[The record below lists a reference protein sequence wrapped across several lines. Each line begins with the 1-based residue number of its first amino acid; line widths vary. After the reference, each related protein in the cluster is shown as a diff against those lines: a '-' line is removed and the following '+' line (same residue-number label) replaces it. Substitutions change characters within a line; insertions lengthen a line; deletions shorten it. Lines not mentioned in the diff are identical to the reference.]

1 MKKDYLLFFFCC
13 MLITQGFSTVPPT
26 DTTIEAFI
34 NKNIFHA
41 AVKDENMQVLL
52 AKTYEHFDRYD
63 KANCKT
69 IFNEKGAIK
78 NNAAVI
84 FIFNPLNDRLLD
96 ETKVRKIVCSSG
108 RDIYGKPCINTND
121 YLLAKKYV
129 LLVFIG
135 KTVGAEELRIDLK
148 ESYFHKSFSELK
160 EIATIVVG
168 AGLVNDYEGR
178 IVYYGRADLRS
189 PCTLSV
195 KVPYQSPLREDS
207 LYNRNLSVNL
217 KSTDQDINMA
227 ISPSQFKLKFSD
239 ESSVK
244 TKLRLNYT
252 LNDTLKKSLK
262 LELPGYYFYKD
273 DQLLITQD
281 IHERNFFAFS
291 LGASISQL
299 SSKQFSYNND
309 TVSVRLDSVGRESWK
324 SNLLVG
330 LEFYPF
336 GRDMDQ
342 FLPIWK
348 APFRNF
354 EERIGIMGGIRLS
367 KDPLSAYYYGIC
379 LSLSKGLTV
388 TVGYNYSN
396 QYNNQVVYLPNVGS
410 VDNAKEYLKRSY
422 ERNIY
427 FGIFLSPLQMART
440 LGLTKR

>member
-1 MKKDYLLFFFCC
+1 MKKNYLLFLFCF
-13 MLITQGFSTVPPT
+13 TWVNQGFSIVPPA

-34 NKNIFHA
+34 NRNVFHA
-41 AVKDENMQVLL
+41 AIRDENIQVLL
-52 AKTYEHFDRYD
+52 NKTYEHFNGYD
-63 KANCKT
+63 QTNCKT
-69 IFNEKGAIK
+69 IFNEKGTIK

-96 ETKVRKIVCSSG
+96 ETKVKKIVCSSG
-108 RDIYGKPCINTND
+108 RDLYGKPCISTND
-121 YLLAKKYV
+121 YLLAKRNM

-135 KTVGAEELRIDLK
+135 KTVEAEGLRIDLK

-160 EIATIVVG
+160 ELATIVMG
-168 AGLVNDYEGR
+168 AGLVNDYQGR
-178 IVYYGRADLRS
+178 IVYYGRSDLKV

-195 KVPYQSPLREDS
+195 RVPYQTPLREDS
-207 LYNRNLSVNL
+207 LYNKNLSVNL
-217 KSTDQDINMA
+217 KSADQDISMA

-281 IHERNFFAFS
+281 IHEQNYFAFS
-291 LGASISQL
+291 VGASVSQL
-299 SSKQFSYNND
+299 SSKQFSYNKD
-309 TVSVRLDSVGRESWK
+309 TVSVRLDSAGRENWK

-336 GRDMDQ
+336 GRDMDR

-348 APFRNF
+348 EPFQNF

-379 LSLSKGLTV
+379 LSLSKGLTI
-388 TVGYNYSN
+388 TVGYNYTN
-396 QYNNQVVYLPNVGS
+396 QYKNQIVYLPNVGS
-410 VDNAKEYLKRSY
+410 VDNAKDYLKRSY

-440 LGLTKR
+440 LGLKKK